1 MTFSKMAHSI
11 KNPDTIH
18 YVVWRT
24 YGGYSPKGKLKRF
37 KNLCYLCMGSC
48 SVTKSKM
55 TRDKTKVTC
64 KNCKLSLAKRTFT
77 KRKSRRQ

>member
-1 MTFSKMAHSI
+1 MKHLAHSI
-11 KNPDTIH
+11 KNPNTIH

-64 KNCKLSLAKRTFT
+64 KNCL
-77 KRKSRRQ
+77 RKILNKELGW